1 MENDL
6 SFEVSIDISESISEI
21 IYNQN
26 LDLLKL
32 IIKEYNLN
40 EDEVLEEFTKNK
52 YWKLPTNK
60 SIKFNNNNNKN

>member
-1 MENDL
+1 MENNNL
-6 SFEVSIDISESISEI
+6 SFDISIDISESLSEI

-60 SIKFNNNNNKN
+60 IIKLDK